1 MNIDEIIK
9 NSSFKIVDGYYNVA
23 KVSGECDADKCF
35 MIVKD
40 DLETTVIYDR
50 KQKIDKII
58 SEQIDYKLIAINVA
72 VPFFSTGF
80 IATISSSFSKNNI
93 SVLVVSTFSRDYF
106 MVKTEN
112 LYKAEMILIKLG
124 LIKL

>member
-50 KQKIDKII
+50 KQKK
-58 SEQIDYKLIAINVA
+58 
-72 VPFFSTGF
+72 
-80 IATISSSFSKNNI
+80 
-93 SVLVVSTFSRDYF
+93 SREIYTKHYRC
-106 MVKTEN
+106 VR
-112 LYKAEMILIKLG
+112 
-124 LIKL
+124 